1 MKIFLNFWCVGLV
14 VLALTSCMGM
24 AEADYETEYAQEAPM
39 SGARSEKSAPAPSA
53 AADEVMF
60 GEEVLDDRDES
71 GIEQPREERK
81 RIFNGAAGIIVEDVE
96 DTRDQLEQ
104 MAQEAGGYVESSY
117 SDYVVLRVPA
127 ELFDEIFDTILEL
140 GDVEY
145 SRVETWD
152 VTEAFEDT
160 SRRLSTAEETRSRLY
175 VLLER
180 STDPTERARIL
191 REISRLTEEIELLK
205 QQITL
210 MESRIALSRIT
221 IQLIPR
227 IVGDFARADI
237 PFRWIADLNPL
248 TPAGS
253 RLNGRVSL
261 ELDRRFAVFTKE
273 SVFTAESSDGV
284 MVFIST
290 LDNSPRGDN
299 EFWQKALIHHL
310 SPFYKTAMPREIKI
324 GKTKV
329 LGVEFL
335 SKDRE
340 PFKYFVGVSVDRR
353 KLHVVEIF
361 SPSGDEDFSSLYD
374 AFAEGEL
381 K

>member
-1 MKIFLNFWCVGLV
+1 MNMKSFLSFWNIGLA
-14 VLALTSCMGM
+14 VLVLTSCMGLG
-24 AEADYETEYAQEAPM
+24 ESDYEAEYVQEAPM
-39 SGARSEKSAPAPSA
+39 ASGRSEKSAPPA
-53 AADEVMF
+53 ASDVGALDED
-60 GEEVLDDRDES
+60 VLDVQDES
-71 GIEQPREERK
+71 APETPLDERK
-81 RIFNGAAGIIVEDVE
+81 RIYNGAAGIIVEDVD

-104 MAQEAGGYVESSY
+104 MTQNAGGYVESSY

-127 ELFDEIFDTILEL
+127 ELFDEIFNEFLGL

-152 VTEAFEDT
+152 VTDAFQDT
-160 SRRLSTAEETRSRLY
+160 SRKLNTAEETRSRLY

-205 QQITL
+205 QQISL
-210 MESRIALSRIT
+210 MEARIALSRIT

-227 IVGDFARADI
+227 IAGDYARAEI

-253 RLNGRVSL
+253 RLKGRVSL
-261 ELDRRFAVFTKE
+261 ELDPRFAVFTKE

-284 MVFIST
+284 MIFIST
-290 LDNSPRGDN
+290 LDNSPRGDID
-299 EFWQKALIHHL
+299 FWQKALIHHL
-310 SPFYKTAMPREIKI
+310 TPYYQTATPRDISI
-324 GKTKV
+324 GETKV
-329 LGVEFL
+329 LGVEFV

-340 PFKYFVGVSVDRR
+340 PFKYFVGISVDRR

-361 SPSGDEDFSSLYD
+361 SPSGDEDFSSLYE
-374 AFAEGEL
+374 AFAEGDL